1 MFIYLSIY
9 MVLLF
14 LVLTPGIVIRVP
26 GNKYLVALIHAIVF
40 SITWYF
46 TNTLVSN
53 LTQNW

>member
-14 LVLTPGIVIRVP
+14 LVLTPGIIIRVP